1 MKIRVRFAPS
11 PTGPLHIGGLR
22 TALFNYL
29 IAKKSGGK
37 FILRIEDTDSK
48 RTVDG
53 AEKHIIDS
61 LEWLGLDFDEGPIR
75 QSNRSKLYKKQVDK
89 LLKQGN
95 AYYAFDSQ
103 EDLDGAREAGGKDF
117 KYNVKTRMGL
127 NNSFTVSEQEIKKR
141 VKVINDPAAI
151 RNVSEKLFST
161 KYQKFMPD
169 TIFSQNIDEIRKFFK
184 KHKKVIV
191 KPINSYSGN
200 NIHLFTKFNLKFFQ
214 KFIKKH
220 NHIMCQKYLPKIKE
234 GDKRVFLINGK
245 VRGAISRIPKKGSFL
260 SNLSKGAKP
269 INVKLTNKEMKIS
282 KLISKDL
289 KKDKIFFAG
298 IDFIDEQLNGDI
310 NVTSPTGLKT
320 FYDLS
325 KINLAST
332 FWKELKA

>member
-1 MKIRVRFAPS
+1 MTNKI
-11 PTGPLHIGGLR
+11 
-22 TALFNYL
+22 
-29 IAKKSGGK
+29 IAIQGN
-37 FILRIEDTDSK
+37 
-48 RTVDG
+48 
-53 AEKHIIDS
+53 H
-61 LEWLGLDFDEGPIR
+61 P
-75 QSNRSKLYKKQVDK
+75 SKLNPLTDTSIFLAYEIQKKNYKIFYYDPKDLSIINFKVVAEGFFIKFDYKKKRFFEILKKQKLELIKCKYLLVRQDPPFNLEYICSTLILDK
-89 LLKQGN
+89 
-95 AYYAFDSQ
+95 
-103 EDLDGAREAGGKDF
+103 
-117 KYNVKTRMGL
+117 
-127 NNSFTVSEQEIKKR
+127 IKKR
-141 VKVINDPAAI
+141 VKVINDPTAI

-184 KHKKVIV
+184 KYKKVIV

-200 NIHLFTKFNLKFFQ
+200 NIHLLTKFNLKFFQ

-220 NHIMCQKYLPKIKE
+220 DHIMCQKYLSKIKE

-245 VRGAISRIPKKGSFL
+245 VCGAISRIPKKGSFL

-269 INVKLTNKEMKIS
+269 INIKLTNKEMKIS
-282 KLISKDL
+282 KLIGKDL

>member
-1 MKIRVRFAPS
+1 MTNKI
-11 PTGPLHIGGLR
+11 
-22 TALFNYL
+22 
-29 IAKKSGGK
+29 IAIQGN
-37 FILRIEDTDSK
+37 
-48 RTVDG
+48 
-53 AEKHIIDS
+53 H
-61 LEWLGLDFDEGPIR
+61 P
-75 QSNRSKLYKKQVDK
+75 SKLNPRTDTSIFLAHEIQKKNYKIFYYDPKDLSIINFKVVAEGFFIKFDYKKKRFFEILKKQKLELIKCKYLLVRQDPPFNLEYICSTLILDK
-89 LLKQGN
+89 
-95 AYYAFDSQ
+95 
-103 EDLDGAREAGGKDF
+103 
-117 KYNVKTRMGL
+117 
-127 NNSFTVSEQEIKKR
+127 IKKR
-141 VKVINDPAAI
+141 VKVINDPTAI

-200 NIHLFTKFNLKFFQ
+200 NIHLLTKFNLKFFQ

-220 NHIMCQKYLPKIKE
+220 DHIMCQKYLPKIKE

-245 VRGAISRIPKKGSFL
+245 VCGAISRIPKKGSFL